1 MRVLIV
7 DDEPGICQRLQR
19 ELRKEGCEV
28 EYTTSPVGVL
38 ERLRNAEQEGK
49 AYALLL
55 LDLRMPKM
63 DGLALLKK
71 IREARLDLDVVIIT
85 GYGDEDKAIESI
97 RLGALDYLRKPI
109 SLEELHTAVFR
120 VQQKRAAEEKR
131 ALEYSVLVVDD
142 ERELCAR
149 IKRELDKEG
158 YRTAVAYDGLEGLD
172 YFSHHRVDV
181 AIVDIRMPRM
191 SGLEMLEKCREISDD
206 FVSIIITG
214 HGDHERAIQALQL
227 GVFNYLRKPISL
239 EELVIS
245 VGKGIEFLHLRRGL
259 AARRRELEIETALKK
274 QYAQNL
280 EKMVEERTREL
291 RESEEKYRTLVEEA
305 PVAICNVD
313 IKGKI
318 TYVNKTILQG
328 TGYSREEL
336 VGKNGFRL
344 GLIPHETLK
353 LLRRRLKEKLMGKP
367 PSPLEIQFKRK
378 DGEWMWLEIR
388 GRLISEHGVPVG
400 VQIIGEDITERK
412 RAEEALRESEQRFR
426 DVARTTGDW
435 IWEVDAEGRYT
446 YASPVVEQVLGYTPE
461 EVLGK
466 RYYDFFHPDDREE
479 LKTLAQ
485 ETFRR
490 KEPFARL
497 VNRNVHKDGRTVV
510 LETSGVPLTD
520 AEDNLLGYR
529 GADRDVTSRVWREEM
544 LLALNAAAAAV
555 QRAART
561 PEAVFTAVMEQLQA
575 LGLTGAVTLLDEER
589 ERFTI
594 RYAAVTSQALAQA
607 EQLTGRKAVGY
618 TFPVEQLPIGRQI
631 LAGEAVFVPDVAAL
645 LAPVVPAPVRSLMS
659 KAMRLL
665 NMPRGVVAPLS
676 VGGEVIGFLGVSA
689 ARMTEADIPAVT
701 AFANQMAAALE
712 NARLFE
718 AEQRRRQE
726 LEALR
731 EISLAITAQLR
742 LDKLLQNIVEQGC
755 CLLEVKAGGV
765 YLVDEVRGDLELLV
779 SHGYTRDYTGAR
791 LASGE
796 GLSGKVL
803 QSGEPLTVNDYR
815 HWEGR
820 SPGWEAEP
828 LTAVL
833 GVPLKHGEQVIGVL
847 DFAEV
852 ARPRSFDEHD
862 VWLATL
868 FASQAAIAIENA
880 RLYEET
886 RRRAERLAVV
896 NRIARAASA
905 TLHLDDLM
913 ETVYQE
919 VAPIFQADA
928 FFIALYDE
936 ETNELDFRIRV
947 DEGAQEPP
955 ERRPVGSGLTGLVVT
970 EKRPLLIRNFEEE
983 QDRLPRQARLWG
995 TMKAPASWLG
1005 VPMLIGERVVGV
1017 ICVQAYRPRA
1027 YGEEEEL
1034 LLSTIA
1040 DQVAVAIEQARLY
1053 EAEREE
1059 RELAEALEEAAAAVS
1074 STLDLDQVLDRILE
1088 QVERVVAGDAF
1099 NIMLVEDSNA
1109 RAVRW
1114 RGYERMGV
1122 KDQIATFTL
1131 PITKYPNLAK
1141 MTQTGKPVVTMDT
1154 AANPDWVP
1162 REGWGWLRSY
1172 VAAPIQVTGLTVGF
1186 LNVDGTRPGQ
1196 FGLAD
1201 AHRLEAFASHA
1212 AAAIE
1217 NARLFEQAQQEIAE
1231 RKRAE
1236 EELQHALKK
1245 LRKTLGATIQAMAST
1260 VETRDPYT
1268 ASHQRQVANL
1278 ARAIATEMGLSKE
1291 RIEGI
1296 RMAAVIHDIGK
1307 ITVPT
1312 DILNKAGELTENEFG
1327 IIKCHPKVGYDI
1339 LKTIEFPWPIAQIIL
1354 QHHERMD
1361 GSGYP
1366 QGLSGEEIILE
1377 ARILAVADV
1386 VEAMASFRPYRP
1398 SHGLDKALEEISQN
1412 KGVLYD
1418 AEVVDA
1424 CLRLFTEKG
1433 FKLE

>member
-7 DDEPGICQRLQR
+7 DDEIEICQRLQR
-19 ELRKEGCEV
+19 ELQKEGCKV
-28 EYTTSPVGVL
+28 EYTTSAIGVL
-38 ERLRNAEQEGK
+38 ERLKNAEKEGK
-49 AYALLL
+49 GYALLL
-55 LDLRMPKM
+55 LDLRMPKV
-63 DGLALLKK
+63 DGLSLLKE

-97 RLGALDYLRKPI
+97 RLGAVDYLPKPI
-109 SLEELHTAVFR
+109 SPEALHTAVFR
-120 VQQKRAAEEKR
+120 VRQKRAAEKKR

-142 ERELCAR
+142 EKELCAR

-172 YFSHHRVDV
+172 YFSHNRVDV

-191 SGLEMLEKCREISDD
+191 DGLEMLEKCREISDD

-227 GVFNYLRKPISL
+227 GVFNYLRKPVSL
-239 EELVIS
+239 EELVTS
-245 VGKGIEFLHLRRGL
+245 VGKGIELLHLRRGL
-259 AARRRELEIETALKK
+259 AARRRELEIETALRE

-353 LLRRRLKEKLMGKP
+353 LLRRRLKEKLMGKS

-412 RAEEALRESEQRFR
+412 RAEEALRFQATLLAQIS
-426 DVARTTGDW
+426 DSITATDL
-435 IWEVDAEGRYT
+435 EGRIT
-446 YASPVVEQVLGYTPE
+446 YVNQASAQAVGRSPE
-461 EVLGK
+461 ELIGQSVELFGEDPARGATQREIIECTRRDGQWRGQVVNFRPDGSEVIFDTRTWVL
-466 RYYDFFHPDDREE
+466 YDDVGQPTGLCGISTDITERVWSE
-479 LKTLAQ
+479 KTL
-485 ETFRR
+485 R
-490 KEPFARL
+490 
-497 VNRNVHKDGRTVV
+497 
-510 LETSGVPLTD
+510 
-520 AEDNLLGYR
+520 
-529 GADRDVTSRVWREEM
+529 
-544 LLALNAAAAAV
+544 ALNAAAAAV

-575 LGLTGAVTLLDEER
+575 LGLTGAVVLLDEER
-589 ERFTI
+589 KRFTI

-618 TFPVEQLPIGRQI
+618 TFPVEQLPIGQQV

-689 ARMTEADIPAVT
+689 ARMTEADTPAVT

-755 CLLEVKAGGV
+755 RLLGVKAGGI
-765 YLVDEVRGDLELLV
+765 YLVDETRGDLKLIV
-779 SHGYTRDYTGAR
+779 SYGYTRDYSGTR
-791 LASGE
+791 LAPGE
-796 GLSGKVL
+796 GLASRVL
-803 QSGEPLTVNDYR
+803 QSSEPLVVDDYQ
-815 HWEGR
+815 HWEGQ
-820 SPGWEAEP
+820 SPDWEAEP
-828 LTAVL
+828 ITGCI

-983 QDRLPRQARLWG
+983 QDRLPRPARLWG

-1122 KDQIATFTL
+1122 KDQIATFIL
-1131 PITKYPNLAK
+1131 PISKYPNLAK
-1141 MTQTGKPVVTMDT
+1141 MTQTGKPVITMDT

-1296 RMAAVIHDIGK
+1296 HMAAVIHDIGK

-1398 SHGLDKALEEISQN
+1398 AHSLDKALEEISQN
-1412 KGVLYD
+1412 KGILYD